1 MNFSPRE
8 DKGVEVILS
17 KTLSTA
23 SVVFSPVRTG
33 VSREGRWS
41 QGG

>member
-17 KTLSTA
+17 KTLNTA
-23 SVVFSPVRTG
+23 SVVYSPVCAG
-33 VSREGRWS
+33 VSREGGWS
-41 QGG
+41 QEG

>member
-8 DKGVEVILS
+8 DKGVEVVLS

-23 SVVFSPVRTG
+23 SVVFSPVRAG